1 MPTRLLI
8 YPFLLIISRLS
19 AQDFDAACTQQ
30 RQVYERIN
38 VYHFSPPPFSA
49 KTNLEILDLFIKEAD
64 ERNFIFLKTDRL
76 ELQHTVDLSAT
87 PEVYCNLV
95 KHAYT
100 IMKNRL
106 RHIDTLLARIER
118 QPLEIDGTDTI
129 TFMANVKERIL
140 CASGGDQEKRIIK
153 RIRFESLS
161 DICTPRKDLPDP
173 PDLSLDELRMMTE
186 AAKHKSLKRLRLF
199 LEEFKNDDQLLHHV
213 SDCMSNAIATRCDPH
228 TNFFNMSQL
237 ENYQNALSMDELSFG
252 FNAGEDEAGHII
264 ITSLVPGGPAWKSD
278 NLNEK
283 DVIMSYKFENEKEVE
298 LYETDLQDFNEAFY
312 KNGAKTV
319 ELKVMKKDFK
329 IKTVKLKKEK
339 IQSQENMLNS
349 YLVSVNSTRMGYIP
363 IPSFYLDQET
373 DSRQGCA
380 NDVAR
385 EILELKDDS
394 IQGLILDLR
403 YNGGGSMRE
412 AIGLAGIFIDEGP
425 VAIYKART
433 GNPFLLKDINRG
445 SIWTGPLVILVNSAS
460 ASASEFVTAT
470 LQDYNRAIIA
480 GSTTFGKGTAQSLIL
495 FDSAYLNRRGAS
507 GNEYGYMKITGGKF
521 YRLSTE
527 SHQGKGIAPDIYIPG
542 LIEKVMEKESG
553 YPYYLPCDSVNKKVS
568 FARLGELPK
577 GEIRRMSNVRTG
589 SSLKFT
595 QINRLGDSLQLAKK
609 NAEKVPLNLTG
620 VKNYTNR
627 QKAFNAQI
635 ESTFSDTASDIRIFN
650 NTQNQKLIVL
660 SDFQKKNNENAL
672 EGLRKDIILHECIYI
687 LNDLISLSRK

>member
-1 MPTRLLI
+1 MSTRLLI
-8 YPFLLIISRLS
+8 YPLLFIAVRFS
-19 AQDFDAACTQQ
+19 AQDFDAACVQQ

-38 VYHFSPPPFSA
+38 AYHFSPPAFSG
-49 KTNLEILDLFIKEAD
+49 KTNREILDLFMREAD
-64 ERNFIFLKTDRL
+64 ERNFIFLKRDRL
-76 ELQHTVDLSAT
+76 DLQHTVDLSET
-87 PEVYCNLV
+87 PEVYCRLV
-95 KHAYT
+95 NQAFA
-100 IMKNRL
+100 IMKDRL
-106 RHIDTLLARIER
+106 PHIDSCLARLET
-118 QPLEIDGTDTI
+118 QPLQADGKDTI
-129 TFMANVKERIL
+129 TFMASSKERIL
-140 CASGGDQEKRIIK
+140 CASVQDQEKRILK
-153 RIRFESLS
+153 RILFESLS
-161 DICTPRKDLPDP
+161 DVCTPRRDLLDPLDLPP
-173 PDLSLDELRMMTE
+173 EELRNMTE
-186 AAKHKSLKRLRLF
+186 AAKHKSLKRLRFF
-199 LEEFKNDDQLLHHV
+199 LEDFRKDEQLLHHV

-228 TNFFNMSQL
+228 TNFFNTSQL

-252 FNAGEDEAGHII
+252 FNAGEDESGHII
-264 ITSLVPGGPAWKSD
+264 ITGLVPGGPAWKSD

-298 LYETDLQDFNEAFY
+298 LYETDLQEFNGGFY
-312 KNGAKTV
+312 KSSGKTV

-329 IKTVKLKKEK
+329 IKTVRLKKEK

-349 YLVSVNSTRMGYIP
+349 YLVSVQSNRMGYIP
-363 IPSFYLDQET
+363 IPSFYLNQET

-445 SIWTGPLVILVNSAS
+445 SIWNGPLVILVNSAS

-470 LQDYNRAIIA
+470 LQDYNRAIVA
-480 GSTTFGKGTAQSLIL
+480 GSSTFGKGTAQSLIL
-495 FDSAYLNRRGAS
+495 LDSAYLNHRGT
-507 GNEYGYMKITGGKF
+507 NDKYGYMKITGGKF

-568 FARLGELPK
+568 FSVLAELPK
-577 GEIRRMSNVRTG
+577 DTLRKMSDMRTG
-589 SSLKFT
+589 VSPKFT
-595 QINRLGDSLQLAKK
+595 QINHLGDSLQSAKQ
-609 NAEKVPLNLTG
+609 NAEKVPLDLLG
-620 VKNYTNR
+620 VKNYTTR
-627 QKAFNAQI
+627 QKAFNVQI
-635 ESTFSDTASDIRIFN
+635 ESIFSDTARDIRIFN
-650 NTQNQKLIVL
+650 NSQNQKLIVL

-687 LNDLISLSRK
+687 LNDLISLSQK